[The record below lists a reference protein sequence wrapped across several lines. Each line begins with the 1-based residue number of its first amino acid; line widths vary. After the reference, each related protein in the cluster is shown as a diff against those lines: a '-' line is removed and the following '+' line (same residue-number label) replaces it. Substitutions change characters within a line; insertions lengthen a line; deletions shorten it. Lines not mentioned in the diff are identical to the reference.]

1 MKAIFRREL
10 LAYFT
15 SPLGY
20 VFLSVFYIFAGIFLY
35 FTSLSTGVADLSN
48 TFYFLFIILILLT
61 PILTMRILS
70 EEKKQKTDQL
80 LLSSPITLTG
90 LVMGKFLAAFL
101 VYALGVVVTL
111 VYAVVLSIFATLQWS
126 VIIGNIVGL
135 LLIGAAF
142 IAIGIFV
149 SSLTENQVTAA
160 ILTYASLLFIL
171 FIDSIAGLVENLGT
185 TISNFFTS
193 LGVLSF
199 LKFIGT
205 IFDWI
210 SKAFYSMSIYSRYYD
225 MCLGIIDI
233 TSILMLI
240 SFTAVFIFLTIRIL
254 ERRRWN

>member
-101 VYALGVVVTL
+101 VYALGVVITL

-135 LLIGAAF
+135 LLNLFQAKSFYENYGDMFNAF
-142 IAIGIFV
+142 MSAGFPKEEAPEPA
-149 SSLTENQVTAA
+149 SS
-160 ILTYASLLFIL
+160 
-171 FIDSIAGLVENLGT
+171 
-185 TISNFFTS
+185 
-193 LGVLSF
+193 
-199 LKFIGT
+199 
-205 IFDWI
+205 
-210 SKAFYSMSIYSRYYD
+210 
-225 MCLGIIDI
+225 
-233 TSILMLI
+233 
-240 SFTAVFIFLTIRIL
+240 
-254 ERRRWN
+254 

>member
-35 FTSLSTGVADLSN
+35 FTCLSSGVADLSN

-80 LLSSPITLTG
+80 LLSSPVTLTG

-101 VYALGVVVTL
+101 VYALGVVITL

-171 FIDSIAGLVENLGT
+171 FFCLR
-185 TISNFFTS
+185 
-193 LGVLSF
+193 
-199 LKFIGT
+199 
-205 IFDWI
+205 I
-210 SKAFYSMSIYSRYYD
+210 SKYPTTAIIIAPRRSNIKSTIVSHRASRP
-225 MCLGIIDI
+225 MRG
-233 TSILMLI
+233 
-240 SFTAVFIFLTIRIL
+240 
-254 ERRRWN
+254 